1 MSDKPR
7 TLIEGLQR
15 RLLLLA
21 AAVMLPMVG
30 FFIVF
35 AIEDQRDELTRA
47 GENLQ
52 VVSQLAALGAERHVD
67 GARQL
72 LNTISSGPSLKGTG
86 LTSLCDEFLANI
98 RASYP
103 RYTNLALLDADG
115 TAVCSAVKV
124 EPGSNFKDRSYF
136 IEVLKNRSFAM
147 GNYQTGLVTGQPST
161 GFAFPVYDNESQ
173 FKGVAYAALVLNQLT
188 TVLKDNVPSGLTVTV
203 TDREGTVLGTSAAP
217 GVNAIGTR
225 YDAKILEKMR
235 AAPPELVVEMSNAD
249 GVTGLYAI
257 ETVRDDSGPAL
268 YVVTSVARDAVTA
281 PAWHRLRVQLVWL
294 FGIGLLG
301 ILAARW
307 IAEHTLVTPARQLLA
322 KINAL
327 ANDSAIRAETGE
339 PMAGPDEITSLSSAF
354 DRFTRLLTLRS
365 TERDAQ
371 QAALQLA
378 QDRLLFAQRIAKLGN
393 WEFDLAS
400 QQLWWSACTYDIFER
415 DASAFKPTIAGV
427 TSMVFPD
434 DVADFEAAQNRFFR
448 GEGALNIE
456 FRVVTG
462 RGKVRWFCKLGEM
475 AFDPD
480 GRPTVASGTLQDIT
494 ERVLGERLL
503 AAETRALTALSL
515 DMPLKAVLEEVLIG
529 LESVLPGACAS
540 VLLVSKDGH
549 VRAGAAPGL
558 PEDFLN
564 AFNGMAIGPS
574 AGSCGAAA
582 FRREVVVVQDI
593 STSELWAQHSGP
605 ALALGL
611 RACWSM
617 PVLNSSGEVVATCA
631 VYYRTPHHPRPEEL
645 EMTQSAAHV
654 IGIAI
659 ESDRKDKA
667 MRASELRFRNSFQ
680 GASAGIVIAT
690 QEGRVL
696 EVNTAYCRMLGYSAE
711 ELYTRTARDL
721 VHPMDWPR
729 RKAHMKALVQGH
741 VDSFVEE
748 DRYLTKT
755 GETVWIRVSISRIQG
770 VTGSSDGFVVIAEDI
785 NDQRKTMQALQQTQA
800 ALNMASRIGRMG
812 AWWVSLNAS
821 EIVVHMSDVACEI
834 YGIPAGTVLTKEQAV
849 KPYQGEHAEKINALF
864 DRCAT
869 VGEPFDEELQLIN
882 TAGDTV
888 WVRSIGEAVRGGQG
902 AIERVNGTIQDIST
916 RKQAQ
921 IDIEQLNAELENR
934 VQVRTM
940 QLEAVNRELEA
951 FSYSVSHDLRSPLNT
966 VNGFG
971 QLLQKSNGDNLNDK
985 GKHYLNRIRSG
996 TQQMGEL
1003 IEGLLSLAKMSRSA
1017 LHPETVDLSAIALR
1031 VEQECREREPDRQ
1044 VTVRI
1049 QPDLTVHG
1057 DPTLLLLVMQN
1068 LLGNAWKYTSKQPNA
1083 VIDIGAA
1090 LNDSGETVYFVRD
1103 NGAGFD
1109 MAHADKLFG
1118 AFQRLHAPTDFAGTG
1133 VGLANVKR
1141 VVERHGGRVWA
1152 EGQPQAGATFFFT
1165 IESSDT

>member
-35 AIEDQRDELTRA
+35 AIADQRDELTRA

-52 VVSQLAALGAERHVD
+52 VVSQLAALGAERHVE

-188 TVLKDNVPSGLTVTV
+188 TVLKDNVPRGLTVTV

-354 DRFTRLLTLRS
+354 DRFTRFLTLRS

-393 WEFDLAS
+393 WEFVLAS
-400 QQLWWSACTYDIFER
+400 QQLWWSACTYDIFEL

-434 DVADFEAAQNRFFR
+434 DMADFEAAQNRFFR

-462 RGKVRWFCKLGEM
+462 R
-475 AFDPD
+475 
-480 GRPTVASGTLQDIT
+480 
-494 ERVLGERLL
+494 
-503 AAETRALTALSL
+503 
-515 DMPLKAVLEEVLIG
+515 
-529 LESVLPGACAS
+529 
-540 VLLVSKDGH
+540 
-549 VRAGAAPGL
+549 
-558 PEDFLN
+558 
-564 AFNGMAIGPS
+564 
-574 AGSCGAAA
+574 
-582 FRREVVVVQDI
+582 
-593 STSELWAQHSGP
+593 
-605 ALALGL
+605 
-611 RACWSM
+611 
-617 PVLNSSGEVVATCA
+617 
-631 VYYRTPHHPRPEEL
+631 
-645 EMTQSAAHV
+645 
-654 IGIAI
+654 
-659 ESDRKDKA
+659 
-667 MRASELRFRNSFQ
+667 
-680 GASAGIVIAT
+680 
-690 QEGRVL
+690 
-696 EVNTAYCRMLGYSAE
+696 
-711 ELYTRTARDL
+711 
-721 VHPMDWPR
+721 
-729 RKAHMKALVQGH
+729 
-741 VDSFVEE
+741 
-748 DRYLTKT
+748 
-755 GETVWIRVSISRIQG
+755 
-770 VTGSSDGFVVIAEDI
+770 
-785 NDQRKTMQALQQTQA
+785 
-800 ALNMASRIGRMG
+800 
-812 AWWVSLNAS
+812 
-821 EIVVHMSDVACEI
+821 
-834 YGIPAGTVLTKEQAV
+834 
-849 KPYQGEHAEKINALF
+849 
-864 DRCAT
+864 
-869 VGEPFDEELQLIN
+869 
-882 TAGDTV
+882 
-888 WVRSIGEAVRGGQG
+888 
-902 AIERVNGTIQDIST
+902 
-916 RKQAQ
+916 
-921 IDIEQLNAELENR
+921 
-934 VQVRTM
+934 
-940 QLEAVNRELEA
+940 
-951 FSYSVSHDLRSPLNT
+951 
-966 VNGFG
+966 
-971 QLLQKSNGDNLNDK
+971 
-985 GKHYLNRIRSG
+985 
-996 TQQMGEL
+996 
-1003 IEGLLSLAKMSRSA
+1003 
-1017 LHPETVDLSAIALR
+1017 
-1031 VEQECREREPDRQ
+1031 
-1044 VTVRI
+1044 
-1049 QPDLTVHG
+1049 
-1057 DPTLLLLVMQN
+1057 
-1068 LLGNAWKYTSKQPNA
+1068 
-1083 VIDIGAA
+1083 
-1090 LNDSGETVYFVRD
+1090 
-1103 NGAGFD
+1103 
-1109 MAHADKLFG
+1109 
-1118 AFQRLHAPTDFAGTG
+1118 
-1133 VGLANVKR
+1133 
-1141 VVERHGGRVWA
+1141 
-1152 EGQPQAGATFFFT
+1152 
-1165 IESSDT
+1165 